1 MDSVYLPT
9 CGTILNPQRGPSSLF
24 NFINCTYTMT
34 GRGRAGNPVPKLP
47 RPDATL
53 DIRPVPRERHFD
65 VRSVGP
71 GASPDIHQ
79 TVQSIE
85 ELEEDLVVPDYSGQ
99 RCHSESRDQAVREFL
114 DHVISD
120 GQTDFRNE
128 DEFTPEMTWGFCIFV
143 TSYSK
148 EAQKSLDSAVSMMVK
163 VVDRY
168 FRENTSPE
176 FAAFGQE
183 AFKRFKLD
191 LFENKELL
199 EDASDDRVREEF
211 NAYVRSLHLWDD
223 DYDPDANRARYYH
236 DNLNRPP
243 GNSRLNFCI
252 VLDEAKINEL
262 AAFKFPINPKE
273 DDRALRKV
281 SVKIICR
288 NWSYPDEPNCETGY
302 FDGSS
307 RKFFSGIDQLPL
319 NRLIE
324 VYERS
329 SHWHVDEMFPMFKFL
344 DI

>member
-1 MDSVYLPT
+1 
-9 CGTILNPQRGPSSLF
+9 
-24 NFINCTYTMT
+24 MT

-65 VRSVGP
+65 VRPIGP
-71 GASPDIHQ
+71 GASPDIHK
-79 TVQSIE
+79 TVRSIE
-85 ELEEDLVVPDYSGQ
+85 ELERDLVVPDSSGQ
-99 RCHSESRDQAVREFL
+99 RCRSEEARNEAVREFL
-114 DHVISD
+114 DHVISE
-120 GQTDFRNE
+120 GLTDHRNQ
-128 DEFTPEMTWGFCIFV
+128 DEFTPEVTWGFCIFV

-148 EAQKSLDSAVSMMVK
+148 EAQRDLDSAVSLMVK
-163 VVDRY
+163 IVDRY
-168 FRENTSPE
+168 FRQNTSPE

-211 NAYVRSLHLWDD
+211 NAYVRSLHLWED
-223 DYDPDANRARYYH
+223 DYDPDAHRARYYH

-243 GNSRLNFCI
+243 GNSRLKFCI

-262 AAFKFPINPKE
+262 AALKFPINPKE
-273 DDRALRKV
+273 DDRALRKT

-288 NWSYPDEPNCETGY
+288 SWNYPDEPNCEKVY

-324 VYERS
+324 VCMNGCMEIII
-329 SHWHVDEMFPMFKFL
+329 

>member
-1 MDSVYLPT
+1 
-9 CGTILNPQRGPSSLF
+9 
-24 NFINCTYTMT
+24 MT

-53 DIRPVPRERHFD
+53 DIRPVPRERYFNL
-65 VRSVGP
+65 RSVGP

-79 TVQSIE
+79 TVRSIE
-85 ELEEDLVVPDYSGQ
+85 ELEQDLVVPNYDGQ
-99 RCHSESRDQAVREFL
+99 GRHSERWRDQAIREFL
-114 DHVISD
+114 ERVIYD
-120 GQTDFRNE
+120 GNIDFRNQ
-128 DEFTPEMTWGFCIFV
+128 DDFVPEVTWGFCIFF

-148 EAQKSLDSAVSMMVK
+148 EAQKNLDPAVSTLVK
-163 VVDRY
+163 IVDRH
-168 FRENTSPE
+168 FRQNVSPE

-191 LFENKELL
+191 LFEDKDLL

-211 NAYVRSLHLWDD
+211 NSHVRSLRLWNADD
-223 DYDPDANRARYYH
+223 DPDKDRARYYH

-243 GNSRLNFCI
+243 GNSRLKLCI

-262 AAFKFPINPKE
+262 AAFRFPINPKE

-288 NWSYPDEPNCETGY
+288 RWNYPDEPNCETGY
-302 FDGSS
+302 FDGST

-319 NRLIE
+319 QHLM
-324 VYERS
+324 VAYERLS
-329 SHWHVDEMFPMFKFL
+329 SWDVDEMFPMFKFL
-344 DI
+344 DT